1 MCFFVM
7 ALHRCYLRSQNANCI
22 LDLVDCPIRLFQ
34 HPKNRGMCH
43 FRSQY
48 AKYKNANGLLDPKL
62 RLSSCAESSLQLMPG
77 CQRWHRRRR
86 RALCHCGGCT
96 LCTRVHF
103 AIFNFRC
110 VVQFSVI
117 QLLRIQL
124 KLNTALLS
132 HCPSVRVFITGL
144 TSHIYRI
151 YKGINA
157 MLIIRGPIKPYIFWL
172 NFILAIFL
180 AKTIPDKTIL
190 SALTNLTID
199 FDWTIELSKR

>member
-77 CQRWHRRRR
+77 CQRWHRRWHRRRR

-110 VVQFSVI
+110 AVQFSVI
-117 QLLRIQL
+117 QLFTFDCYGDE
-124 KLNTALLS
+124 KEGADKYWLL
-132 HCPSVRVFITGL
+132 PKIGL
-144 TSHIYRI
+144 IERPW
-151 YKGINA
+151 KQN
-157 MLIIRGPIKPYIFWL
+157 
-172 NFILAIFL
+172 
-180 AKTIPDKTIL
+180 L
-190 SALTNLTID
+190 SGLY
-199 FDWTIELSKR
+199 WH